1 VPLAVPLNGSVR
13 WLADTQDRAMKK
25 RIVEVADEVGA
36 TSVICERFEALDRGK
51 GAFGTAD
58 STVRGGSQPKA
69 CTRTA
74 YGMGGGNSIIRT
86 ACSTAKATM
95 RCPLHVIM

>member
-1 VPLAVPLNGSVR
+1 
-13 WLADTQDRAMKK
+13 MKK
-25 RIVEVADEVGA
+25 RFVKVADEVGA
-36 TSVICERFEALDRGK
+36 TSVICERFEPLDRGK
-51 GAFGTAD
+51 GGFGAPD

-86 ACSTAKATM
+86 ARSTAKAPM
-95 RCPLHVIM
+95 RFPLNVIM